1 MSGFGSNVPEG
12 THGQHNSRL
21 ANAAD
26 PRIDSDRDH
35 RAAPGNTTGLQS
47 SGFESSGIQSSGL
60 ESSRHTTGVHEPTH
74 HGVGTREG
82 AFGTTGAN
90 RGVGGPASKTDG
102 PHNSN
107 LLNKAD
113 PRVDSDRDNSKNM
126 GLNPQRD
133 ATTDTLG
140 GSTGR
145 TTHGTTHGDT
155 LGSTTGRTTHGD
167 TLGSTTG
174 RTTAGDTLGSTT
186 HGRTTA
192 GDTLGSTTHGRT
204 TGAPEGTHGPHS
216 SRAANAADPR
226 VDSDRDHRAAHGKT
240 TGTTGTSGLGSSTA
254 PNTRSTGPAPNTAG
268 PHKSDLL
275 NKLDPRVDSNLDG
288 SKTVG
293 GDKTHSH

>member
-1 MSGFGSNVPEG
+1 MSGFGSGVPEG
-12 THGQHNSRL
+12 THGHHNSRL

-60 ESSRHTTGVHEPTH
+60 ESSRHTTGIHEPAH
-74 HGVGTREG
+74 HGVGTQEG
-82 AFGTTGAN
+82 AYDTGVN
-90 RGVGGPASKTDG
+90 RGISGPASKTDG
-102 PHNSN
+102 PHSSN

-113 PRVDSDRDNSKNM
+113 PRVDSDRDASKNL

-133 ATTDTLG
+133 ATTDTVG
-140 GSTGR
+140 GTQR
-145 TTHGTTHGDT
+145 TTGTTHGDT
-155 LGSTTGRTTHGD
+155 LGSSTHGRTTHGD
-167 TLGSTTG
+167 TFGTTTHGTTG
-174 RTTAGDTLGSTT
+174 NTLGSTT
-186 HGRTTA
+186 HGTT
-192 GDTLGSTTHGRT
+192 GNTLGSTTHGRT

-240 TGTTGTSGLGSSTA
+240 TGTTGLGSSNV
-254 PNTRSTGPAPNTAG
+254 PNTRSSGPAPNTAG

-275 NKLDPRVDSNLDG
+275 NKLDPRVDSDLDG